1 MSVHWN
7 ACSVTAQHS
16 TFESTFNTICAHC
29 CASFMCYCCVN
40 VDVCPFFRSIYAIS
54 TAQAVWRHLSFSY
67 FRCPCRLAFNPHIN
81 ICGSAICMRVHCT
94 LFALAFVKIWKL
106 RPTTVNYWKKS
117 RNKKNLC
124 DTLRASSNHTQ
135 YALTSKWMG
144 MNKMERNIGILIRRS
159 RSKFKMCA
167 QQPKNGHEIKS
178 DAPASSN
185 RNMKIENCG
194 SELATN
200 VETEQYVKMVLLHW
214 T

>member
-1 MSVHWN
+1 MRATRTSRLGKMSVHWN

-117 RNKKNLC
+117 RNKKKPVWHI
-124 DTLRASSNHTQ
+124 TSQ
-135 YALTSKWMG
+135 FKPYAVRTHIE
-144 MNKMERNIGILIRRS
+144 MNGNEQNGTEHWNSHSPL
-159 RSKFKMCA
+159 A
-167 QQPKNGHEIKS
+167 Q
-178 DAPASSN
+178 
-185 RNMKIENCG
+185 
-194 SELATN
+194 
-200 VETEQYVKMVLLHW
+200 
-214 T
+214 